1 MKTSVQQKDH
11 SLFTLQEA
19 LSQKDQTLHSLQ
31 ETLALKDSSL
41 QEKEESLQQLM
52 GSMSQSGDQVASM
65 QIELEALRNKEQQY
79 LEQEEQVGL
88 FQRFVLFLK
97 KNLFFLYN
105 MHAT

>member
-1 MKTSVQQKDH
+1 MY
-11 SLFTLQEA
+11 TLQEA
-19 LSQKDQTLHSLQ
+19 LSQKDHTLHSLQ

-41 QEKEESLQQLM
+41 QEKEQSLQQLM

-88 FQRFVLFLK
+88 FQRFVLSLKRILSLFYFILILK
-97 KNLFFLYN
+97 KK
-105 MHAT
+105 TIS